1 MPPIVL
7 ASASPRRAELLTQ
20 LGVTYTVAP
29 ADIDETPRNGESP
42 ADYVVRMAQEKAQAC
57 SQSRGFLGD
66 GELVLGSDT
75 SVVLGDQILGKP
87 ADTDDAVAMLK
98 RLSGRSH
105 RVMTAVALLGRNQSL
120 HTLVITEVHFRT
132 LADEEIHAYVQTGEP
147 LDKAGGYGIQ
157 GKGGV
162 FVDEIHG
169 SYSAVVG
176 LPLTETAGLLSD
188 AGYPVW
194 RLWSGAGC

>member
-1 MPPIVL
+1 MPSIVL

-29 ADIDETPRNGESP
+29 ADIDETPFCGEVP
-42 ADYVVRMAQEKAQAC
+42 EDYVIRMAREKARVC
-57 SQSRGFLGD
+57 YQSRARQPAV
-66 GELVLGSDT
+66 VLGSDT
-75 SVVLGDQILGKP
+75 SVVLGEHILGKP
-87 ADTDDAVAMLK
+87 VDADDAVAMLTT
-98 RLSGRSH
+98 LSGRTH
-105 RVMTAVALLGRNQSL
+105 RVMTAVALMDQSGSR
-120 HTLVITEVHFRT
+120 HALVTTEVHFRK
-132 LADEEIHAYVQTGEP
+132 LALDEIQAYVQTGEP

-162 FVDEIHG
+162 FVDQIHG

-176 LPLTETAGLLSD
+176 LPLTETAGLLSQ

-194 RLWSGAGC
+194 QMWSDARD

>member
-1 MPPIVL
+1 MPAIVL

-29 ADIDETPRNGESP
+29 ADIDETPHDGESP
-42 ADYVVRMAQEKAQAC
+42 ADYVIRMAREKARAC
-57 SQSRGFLGD
+57 YQSRSCGN
-66 GELVLGSDT
+66 ELVLGSDT
-75 SVVLGDQILGKP
+75 SVVLGDRILGKP
-87 ADTDDAVAMLK
+87 ADADDAIAMLK
-98 RLSGRSH
+98 LLSGRSH
-105 RVMTAVALLGRNQSL
+105 QVMTAVALFREQQSW
-120 HTLVITEVHFRT
+120 HTLVTTEVHFRR
-132 LADEEIHAYVQTGEP
+132 LAEEEISAYVETGEP

-162 FVDEIHG
+162 FVDAIHG

-194 RLWSGAGC
+194 RMWSGAGD